1 MRTSLGQ
8 MDGNMWEDYCQKLLR
23 LRYDDYQ
30 EVPAQFGGDYGIEG
44 FTRSGTVFQ
53 CYCPDDDPSGRDLYE
68 KQRDKITKDIKKF
81 VKNVIEISALGAG
94 TIKEWHFLTPDY
106 NNRDLLSHCRSKESE
121 VQNKGIETVHSEF
134 TIYLE
139 TEDDYIPERQTYL
152 GTSEHRIQPSGEEPP
167 LEELEKLLT
176 SDNEIVLNIKTKL
189 EKLAL
194 ASDQRTDLITQSV
207 RGYIVGK
214 YELQILNEKFPS
226 TCVSVVQLKSA
237 TESQLPMRM
246 LSCSDNHGAI
256 LREILQEYEGKLNT
270 DFSGSLS
277 SALIARL
284 STEAI
289 SDWLGRCPL
298 NFFSNLGGNDE
309 NY

>member
-23 LRYDDYQ
+23 LHYDDYQ

-44 FTRSGTVFQ
+44 FTRSGIVFQ
-53 CYCPDDDPSGRDLYE
+53 CYCPDEDPSGKDLYE
-68 KQRDKITKDIKKF
+68 KQRDKITTDIKKL
-81 VKNVIEISALGAG
+81 VKNASAISALGAG
-94 TIKEWHFLTPDY
+94 SIMEWHFLTPCY
-106 NNRDLLSHCRSKESE
+106 NSRYLLSHCRSKESE
-121 VQNKGIETVHSEF
+121 VQSKSLETVHSEF
-134 TIYLE
+134 TIYLK
-139 TEDDYIPERQTYL
+139 TEDDYIPERQICL
-152 GTSEHRIQPSGEEPP
+152 GTGGLQVQPSGEEPP
-167 LEELEKLLT
+167 QEELEKLLT

-189 EKLAL
+189 RKLAL
-194 ASDQRTDLITQSV
+194 ASDQRTDLITQLV

-214 YELQILNEKFPS
+214 YELQILNEKS
-226 TCVSVVQLKSA
+226 SSRYVSVVQLKSA
-237 TESQLPMRM
+237 TELQLPMRM
-246 LSCSDNHGAI
+246 LSCSDNHGTI
-256 LREILQEYEGKLNT
+256 LHKILQEYEDKLST
-270 DFSGSLS
+270 DSSGSLS

-298 NFFSNLGGNDE
+298 NFFSNLESNDE